1 VLHRDLKTS
10 NLLYE
15 KGTLKICDFGL
26 ARFFGDPL
34 KNYTVPV
41 VTLYYRS
48 IELLLGARKYTP
60 ALDMWSVGCIMG
72 ELLLRKPLI
81 MGKNEVDQV
90 DQICKLLGAPDPE
103 DWPAMLELPDSKLLG
118 RGKNGRSKNRL
129 RNSFEIDAAS
139 WKASSDKPAL
149 AENGIRL
156 MAGE

>member
-1 VLHRDLKTS
+1 MELLDHDLRSILDKQRQPFSQAEVKTLMMQLLSGVEHLHDNWVLHRDLKTS

-15 KGTLKICDFGL
+15 RGILKICDFGL

-48 IELLLGARKYTP
+48 IELLLGAREYTP

-90 DQICKLLGAPDPE
+90 DQICKV
-103 DWPAMLELPDSKLLG
+103 
-118 RGKNGRSKNRL
+118 
-129 RNSFEIDAAS
+129 RN
-139 WKASSDKPAL
+139 AL
-149 AENGIRL
+149 QTPIRAVYG
-156 MAGE
+156 M